1 MPTSAEHEAS
11 EPLDLSV
18 LSVTAAYSE
27 ERAELARVLR
37 HPEISRSISLVRFLT
52 FICRKYFEQRSDE
65 IREHSIAVH
74 ALGRKESTFDS
85 QVDPIVRVTARAL
98 RKRLREYYDHEGK
111 NDPLE
116 IVIPLGRYIPQ
127 FVRHSRPAADS
138 TGITPAEFAGFLPS
152 LTQDVSQSSL
162 NSVSTSIA
170 ESGDDAAGPAAASG
184 DTEELTAAP
193 MHGAAKVHAD
203 LSMHAA
209 AGWSLRNKVLCA
221 VALLLAFL
229 GIFYAGIV
237 LGRRTHSTSGGANE
251 ALKWGE
257 PVWSDEFN
265 GKAMDAPDSG
275 KWAFDVGSQNSW
287 GNHEL
292 ETYCAPGP
300 VVTKGCNPLHPNAFL
315 DGSGHLV
322 VRAQRDS
329 DGNWTSARITTRG
342 IRTFQYGRIEARMKL
357 PVGIGLWPA
366 FWMLGADFDHAGWPA
381 AGAVDIMENVDTS
394 SRSNGL
400 GPDMIRASLHG
411 PGYAGGNSRRH
422 DYRLP
427 NSARVDDSSFH
438 TYGILWS
445 PGMMQFYVD
454 DPSNI
459 FFVEDA
465 SSLPEGGQWVFDK
478 PFYLVMNLAVGGDWS
493 GDPDST
499 TPGKNDLL
507 IDYVRVYRIPNIAPT
522 ISWPP
527 VRVVS
532 GAGASIPVT
541 LHAVEGTG
549 RVFLSCSTEPA
560 SAVCSLESS
569 TVDFS
574 KSDEQEDTLTILTEA
589 MVDGRRAVAPP
600 GSYRVTISA
609 ITMSGDRAQSTEP
622 FDVVAAGR

>member
-1 MPTSAEHEAS
+1 MQISAEHEAS
-11 EPLDLSV
+11 EHLDLSV
-18 LSVTAAYSE
+18 LSMGTDYAE

-52 FICRKYFEQRSDE
+52 FICRKYFERRPED
-65 IREHSIAVH
+65 IREHTIAVH

-111 NDPLE
+111 NDPME
-116 IVIPLGRYIPQ
+116 IIIPLGRYIPQ
-127 FVRHSRPAADS
+127 FVRHSEVHDAAS
-138 TGITPAEFAGFLPS
+138 AALPPEFTGSLAGGAEHGDEATTPPVVPEPQVEFLAAPLPLPS
-152 LTQDVSQSSL
+152 NAVADVP
-162 NSVSTSIA
+162 SV
-170 ESGDDAAGPAAASG
+170 AS
-184 DTEELTAAP
+184 
-193 MHGAAKVHAD
+193 
-203 LSMHAA
+203 
-209 AGWSLRNKVLCA
+209 AGWSGRRKALFA
-221 VALLLAFL
+221 GALLVAFL
-229 GIFYAGIV
+229 GIFYAGIL
-237 LGRRTHSTSGGANE
+237 LGRGTHPADARTSES
-251 ALKWGE
+251 LKWGE
-257 PVWSDEFN
+257 PVWSDEFT
-265 GKAMDAPDSG
+265 GKSMDVPDRA
-275 KWAFDVGSQNSW
+275 KWSFDVGSQNSW

-300 VVTKGCNPLHPNAFL
+300 IVTKGCNPLHPNAFL
-315 DGSGHLV
+315 DGAGHLV
-322 VRAQRDS
+322 VRAQKDA
-329 DGNWTSARITTRG
+329 DGNWTSARITTKG
-342 IRTFQYGRIEARMKL
+342 IRTFQYGRVEARMKL
-357 PVGIGLWPA
+357 PVGTGLWPA
-366 FWMLGADFDHAGWPA
+366 FWMLGADFDRAGWPS
-381 AGAVDIMENVDTS
+381 AGAVDIMENVDTT

-400 GPDMIRASLHG
+400 GPDTIRASLHG

-427 NSARVDDSSFH
+427 NGARVDDDSFH

-445 PGMMQFYVD
+445 PGMLQFYVD

-499 TPGKNDLL
+499 TPSKNDLL
-507 IDYVRVYRIPNIAPT
+507 IDYVRVYRIPSIAPT
-522 ISWPP
+522 IEWHP
-527 VRVVS
+527 VQVVS
-532 GAGASIPVT
+532 GASASSPVT

-574 KSDEQEDTLTILTEA
+574 KSASQQDVLTILTDAVLDE
-589 MVDGRRAVAPP
+589 RRGLAPP

-609 ITMSGDRAQSTEP
+609 TTMSGDHAQITEP
-622 FDVVAAGR
+622 FEVVAARR